1 MHQAALQ
8 LPQIKI
14 VVPAGT
20 FQATLW
26 EDELGDLDDVLGIPR
41 DRAQQGR
48 RHGTLNFKLV

>member
-8 LPQIKI
+8 SPQIKTA
-14 VVPAGT
+14 VSAGT

-26 EDELGDLDDVLGIPR
+26 EEELGDLEAVLGIPR
-41 DRAQQGR
+41 DRAEQGR